1 MRMKFDEDVFNK
13 EAMVHRAPLYHHA
26 LRLTRNETE
35 AEDLVQ
41 ETYLRAFRF
50 WSRYEPGTNCKAWL
64 FKILKNV
71 YINHYRKDQK
81 VPQSVDFASLE
92 DNHYETLIEDT
103 FIRRR
108 GEPEVEFLEMDLKQE
123 IAKALSSLPQ
133 EYQEAILLCLV
144 EGYAYQEAADI
155 LGVAIGTIM
164 SRVYRGRRLLM
175 TRLLEYAT
183 LMGYLTT
190 AQGDSAKA
198 DLEDFQ
204 RRRRAQPEEKP
215 S

>member
-1 MRMKFDEDVFNK
+1 MKFDEDVFNR

-103 FIRRR
+103 FIKRR
-108 GEPEVEFLEMDLKQE
+108 GQPEVEFLEMDLKQE

-204 RRRRAQPEEKP
+204 RRRGAPRTEEKP

>member
-1 MRMKFDEDVFNK
+1 MKFDEDVFNQ
-13 EAMVHRAPLYHHA
+13 EAMIHRAPLYHHA

-41 ETYLRAFRF
+41 ETFLRAFRF
-50 WSRYEPGTNCKAWL
+50 WHRYEPGTNCKAWL

-92 DNHYETLIEDT
+92 DNHYETLIEET
-103 FIRRR
+103 FVKRR
-108 GEPEVEFLEMDLKQE
+108 GQPEVEFLELDLKQE

-190 AQGDSAKA
+190 AQGDDAKA

-204 RRRRAQPEEKP
+204 RRRSNHVTEKP

>member
-1 MRMKFDEDVFNK
+1 MKFDEDIFNR

-41 ETYLRAFRF
+41 ETFLRAFRF
-50 WSRYEPGTNCKAWL
+50 WHRYEPGTNCKAWL

-92 DNHYETLIEDT
+92 DNHYETLIEET
-103 FIRRR
+103 FVRRR

-190 AQGDSAKA
+190 AQGDDAKA

-204 RRRRAQPEEKP
+204 RRRNTHSQEKP

>member
-1 MRMKFDEDVFNK
+1 
-13 EAMVHRAPLYHHA
+13 MVHRAPLYHHA

-50 WSRYEPGTNCKAWL
+50 WNRYEPGTNCKAWL

-81 VPQSVDFASLE
+81 APQSVDFASLE

-103 FIRRR
+103 FIKRR
-108 GEPEVEFLEMDLKQE
+108 GQPEAEFLEMDLKQE

-190 AQGDSAKA
+190 AQGDDAKA

-204 RRRRAQPEEKP
+204 RRRGAPRTEEKP